1 MKKIKGTSY
10 ALLAAAA
17 LATSML
23 SSCYYDKADIVY
35 PTAGACDTTAATFSA
50 KVLPL
55 MNTSCN
61 MCHGGTASAGA
72 GIKLDTYTGVKA
84 QLTAGRLLGSIQH
97 QSGFSAM
104 PKGGT
109 KLSDCNIAII
119 KAWVNAGALNN

>member
-1 MKKIKGTSY
+1 MSNLYMKNASRLVVLV
-10 ALLAAAA
+10 LLGWQ
-17 LATSML
+17 L

-35 PTAGACDTTAATFSA
+35 PSAGTCDTTAATFSA

-55 MNTSCN
+55 MNTNCN
-61 MCHGGTASAGA
+61 VCHGGTASAGA
-72 GIKLDTYTGVKA
+72 GIKLDTYTGVRA
-84 QLTAGRLLGSIQH
+84 QLTAGRLLGSLQH